1 MNRQI
6 HERGTTKMP
15 KHYIE
20 DDWRRPVQSMEV
32 GDKITTK
39 SRTITRTE
47 IELLALLGGDYA
59 PQFLSERAA
68 KENGWER
75 QLVPG
80 VHCLNVAYG
89 LLIQVGFLKDVIA
102 YMETSNMKF
111 LGPVYWGDSIRV
123 EAELTSK
130 KETRKGWLCEYN
142 WTIFNQ
148 KQVAVGEGHNL

>member
-1 MNRQI
+1 MG
-6 HERGTTKMP
+6 E
-15 KHYIE
+15 HYIE
-20 DDWRRPVQSMEV
+20 DSWRKPIQEMEI
-32 GDKITTK
+32 GDKVTTK

-59 PQFLSERAA
+59 PQFLSESSA

-89 LLIQVGFLKDVIA
+89 LLIQMGFLKDVIA

-123 EAELTSK
+123 EAVVMSK
-130 KETRKGWLCEYN
+130 KKIEKGWLCEYD
-142 WTIFNQ
+142 WTIRNQ
-148 KQVAVGEGHNL
+148 DATAVAEGHNV

>member
-1 MNRQI
+1 
-6 HERGTTKMP
+6 MP

-20 DDWRRPVQSMEV
+20 DDWRKPIQKMEV
-32 GDKITTK
+32 GDKVTTK

-89 LLIQVGFLKDVIA
+89 LLIQMGFLGDVIA
-102 YMETSNMKF
+102 YMETMNMKF
-111 LGPVYWGDSIRV
+111 LSPVYWGDSIKM
-123 EAELTSK
+123 EAEVTSK
-130 KETRKGWLCEYN
+130 KEVEKGWLCEYDWKIRN
-142 WTIFNQ
+142 HEA
-148 KQVAVGEGHNL
+148 KVVAEGHNT

>member
-1 MNRQI
+1 
-6 HERGTTKMP
+6 MP
-15 KHYIE
+15 EHYVE
-20 DDWRRPVQSMEV
+20 DDWRKPIQKMEI
-32 GDKITTK
+32 GDKVTTK

-47 IELLALLGGDYA
+47 LELFALLGGDYA

-89 LLIQVGFLKDVIA
+89 LLIQMGFLKDVIA
-102 YMETSNMKF
+102 YMGTSNMKF

-123 EAELTSK
+123 EAEVTSK
-130 KETRKGWLCEYN
+130 KKTEKGWLCEYD
-142 WTIFNQ
+142 WTVRNQ
-148 KQVAVGEGHNL
+148 DAAAVAQGHNV